1 MTKASPDSQPPDR
14 MRLDKWLWAARF
26 YKTRTLASHEV
37 RRGRMRLN
45 GVHVKKAAALV
56 APDDVLTFPKAQ
68 RIFVIRI
75 KGLADRRGPAEMARL
90 LYEDLS
96 PPVISEKDKVQA
108 EQAVRAPGSGRPTK
122 AERRALDRLRGE
134 DWENSLKGRV

>member
-1 MTKASPDSQPPDR
+1 MTKVLSDPQPSGR

-45 GVHVKKAAALV
+45 GVHVKKAAV
-56 APDDVLTFPKAQ
+56 MVGPDDVLTFPKAQ
-68 RIFVIRI
+68 RIFIVRVI
-75 KGLADRRGPAEMARL
+75 GLSDRRGPAETARL
-90 LYEDLS
+90 LYEDMS
-96 PPVISEKDKVQA
+96 PPVVPREKKMQV

-122 AERRALDRLRGE
+122 AERRALDRLRNE
-134 DWENSLKGRV
+134 D